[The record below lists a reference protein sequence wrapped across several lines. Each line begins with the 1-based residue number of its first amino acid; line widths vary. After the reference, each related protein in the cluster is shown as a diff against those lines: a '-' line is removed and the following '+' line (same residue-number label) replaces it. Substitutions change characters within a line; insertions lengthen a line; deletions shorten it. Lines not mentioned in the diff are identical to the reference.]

1 MLNIYHLLILFRLD
15 QNLSNQHLEYI
26 IQPKRV
32 NPTQMV
38 TDLQN
43 DNHLQTY
50 LGIPIDL
57 QASTISIAKSLH
69 EPIRSLSVLLAG
81 HAGPVCLLVY
91 LTRS

>member
-26 IQPKRV
+26 IRPKRV

-43 DNHLQTY
+43 DNHLQTCLGY
-50 LGIPIDL
+50 L
-57 QASTISIAKSLH
+57 
-69 EPIRSLSVLLAG
+69 
-81 HAGPVCLLVY
+81 
-91 LTRS
+91 